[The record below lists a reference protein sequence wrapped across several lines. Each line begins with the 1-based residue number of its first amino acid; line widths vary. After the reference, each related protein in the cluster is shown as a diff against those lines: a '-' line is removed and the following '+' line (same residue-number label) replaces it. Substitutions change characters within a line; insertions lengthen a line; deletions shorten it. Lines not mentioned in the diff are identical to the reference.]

1 MNDKKYSL
9 RPYLLAYKWHYVIGI
24 FVLLAVDLANLY
36 IPQFIGEIIDGI
48 TDGRLDMAGVGG
60 IIFKILIT
68 GLIIMAGRFIWALWM
83 GIFHNRSIKRNRIQ
97 TA

>member
-9 RPYLLAYKWHYVIGI
+9 RPYLLAYKWHYAIGI

-48 TDGRLDMAGVGG
+48 TAG
-60 IIFKILIT
+60 
-68 GLIIMAGRFIWALWM
+68 
-83 GIFHNRSIKRNRIQ
+83 
-97 TA
+97 